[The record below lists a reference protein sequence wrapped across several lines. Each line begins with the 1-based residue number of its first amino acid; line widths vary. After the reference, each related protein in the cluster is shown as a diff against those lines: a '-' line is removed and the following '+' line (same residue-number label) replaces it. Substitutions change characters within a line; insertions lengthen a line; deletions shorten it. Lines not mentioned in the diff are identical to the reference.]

1 MRILQLSDPH
11 LLADPGG
18 RCRGRLSLAR
28 LREGLLQ
35 SLARLA
41 DEGTPPDLL
50 LLSGDLCQDESW
62 GGYAR
67 LRELLGARP
76 DLPTVALLPGNHDH
90 PLFLRAALGRQAV
103 IAPACLPLGPLPDS
117 WRLLLLDSHLPG
129 RVEGRL
135 GEAQRIWLE
144 DQLAAAVADGAPLL
158 LAVHHPPAPI
168 GDPMLDAISLWDGP
182 ALLELVATAP
192 VVRALVFGHIHQ
204 YWRGSLPGLPGR
216 LLLGCPSSLAPFGP
230 VQPCP
235 LGRPQ
240 DPGALLL
247 DLSATGEIRHRL
259 LRWRSADAPSVE
271 PSHLI
276 PGP

>member
-18 RCRGRLSLAR
+18 RCRGRLSLTR
-28 LREGLLQ
+28 LREGVRLH
-35 SLARLA
+35 LARLA
-41 DEGTPPDLL
+41 AAGTPPELL

-67 LRELLGARP
+67 LRELLEAQPLR
-76 DLPTVALLPGNHDH
+76 PTVALLPGNHDH
-90 PLFLRAALGRQAV
+90 PLLLRAALGRQAV
-103 IAPACLPLGPLPDS
+103 LAPACLPLGPLPDS

-129 RVEGRL
+129 RVDGRL
-135 GEAQRIWLE
+135 GEAQRIWLK
-144 DQLAAAVADGAPLL
+144 DQLAEAAADGAPLL
-158 LAVHHPPAPI
+158 LAVHHPPGPI
-168 GDPMLDAISLWDGP
+168 GDPMLDAIGLEDGP
-182 ALLELVATAP
+182 ALLELLAAAP
-192 VVRALVFGHIHQ
+192 AVRALVFGHVHQ
-204 YWRGSLPGLPGR
+204 YWRGSLPGEPGR

-247 DLSATGEIRHRL
+247 DLRATGEIRHRL
-259 LRWRSADAPSVE
+259 LRWSSADALSVE
-271 PSHLI
+271 FHL
-276 PGP
+276 